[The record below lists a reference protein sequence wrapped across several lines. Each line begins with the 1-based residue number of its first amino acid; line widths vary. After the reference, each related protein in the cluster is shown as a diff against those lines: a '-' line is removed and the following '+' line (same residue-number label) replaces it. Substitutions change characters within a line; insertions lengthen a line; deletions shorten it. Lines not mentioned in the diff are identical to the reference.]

1 MFTRNK
7 FKINSKE
14 RLKKNLGMEELLGK
28 IRKGKLK

>member
-7 FKINSKE
+7 PKTNSKE
-14 RLKKNLGMEELLGK
+14 RLKKTPGMEELLGK